1 MQIGFVGKPSV
12 GKSTLFKAMTL
23 SDVAIASYPFTTI
36 KPNSGVGYVKIDCA
50 DKDFNTQC
58 NPRFG
63 QCVEHKRFIPVQL
76 IDVAGLVPG
85 ASEGKG
91 MGNQFLDDLNQADAL
106 VHVID
111 ISGSINENGEP
122 VPVGSYNPAN
132 DIRFLEHELDLWYL
146 RLIEKGWEKF
156 ARQINQEKADVKKAI
171 AKQLSSL
178 RVTESIMQDVVP
190 RLKLSEDIMKWDADA
205 RMRLA
210 VELRRITKPMMI
222 ACNKIDL
229 PSGKENFERLK
240 KEFPNF
246 IMIPCSGDCELA
258 LREAGKHGMI
268 KYISGE
274 KDFEI
279 LHPEKFNDK
288 QRNALEYIR
297 KNILDVFGSTGIQDV
312 INNAVFNLL
321 GYFAVFPAGVNNLKD
336 KDGNVLPDCF
346 LMPPK
351 TTALEFAFR
360 IHTDLGKKFIRALD
374 VRTKKPVGKDHVLKH
389 RDMVEIIT

>member
-210 VELRRITKPMMI
+210 VELRRIKKPM
-222 ACNKIDL
+222 
-229 PSGKENFERLK
+229 
-240 KEFPNF
+240 
-246 IMIPCSGDCELA
+246 MIPCSGDCELA

-297 KNILDVFGSTGIQDV
+297 
-312 INNAVFNLL
+312 
-321 GYFAVFPAGVNNLKD
+321 
-336 KDGNVLPDCF
+336 
-346 LMPPK
+346 
-351 TTALEFAFR
+351 
-360 IHTDLGKKFIRALD
+360 
-374 VRTKKPVGKDHVLKH
+374 
-389 RDMVEIIT
+389 